1 MDTAVTL
8 ISFVIVTGLV
18 ALGTW
23 MITRRRPEG
32 DDQQGAS
39 SRYFLAGRSL
49 GAVFICGSLLLTNLS
64 TEQLIGLNGDAFA
77 GGLHVMAWEVF
88 TVVSLVLMALF
99 FLPRFLRG
107 GVATIPQFL
116 EQRFDHTTQVI
127 CNFIFLIAYALIL
140 LPMILYTGATGL
152 GDIINIKALLGI
164 ESNTAA
170 LWLMVWLVGCIGSVY
185 AIFGGLRAVAVS
197 DTLNGVLLLT
207 GGFLIVGFG
216 LAAIGKGDG
225 MAAGLNTLMT
235 ANPER
240 FNSIGGPQQAV
251 PFSTLF
257 TGVILLCTFYWCTNQ
272 QIIQR
277 AFAAKNLAEGQK
289 GVLLTGALKLLGP
302 LYLVLPGM
310 IAFHLYAGQDLKPVN
325 AYGTL
330 VKDVL
335 PAPLT
340 GFFLA
345 AIVGAVL
352 SSFNSALNSTATLFS
367 LGIYKGILRKDATE
381 EQVVSSGKW
390 FALFMAI
397 AAMLGAPLLAGQES
411 IFGYLQKM
419 NGMYFIPI
427 LSVVVVGLLFRRVP
441 AIAGRIGLIGSFS
454 IIALGYFV
462 PPLAEQVDKIHAFH
476 FLGGVFAL
484 SVVTMLIIGWI
495 APRSEPWFQQPTG
508 EVDLTPWKWAV
519 PSGIALL
526 VAVIAIYAWFADFA
540 VLRHKPAAAAPA
552 TAVDAPVAPTTP
564 VPEAGAQ

>member
-1 MDTAVTL
+1 MDTAITL
-8 ISFVIVTGLV
+8 ISFFVFTALV

-23 MITRRRPEG
+23 LITRRKPAG
-32 DDQQGAS
+32 DDKQGAS

-64 TEQLIGLNGDAFA
+64 TEQLVGLNGDAFKD
-77 GGLHVMAWEVF
+77 GLHVMAWEVF
-88 TVVSLVLMALF
+88 TVISLVLMALF

-107 GVATIPQFL
+107 GIATIPQFL
-116 EQRFDHTTQVI
+116 ESRFDHTTQVI
-127 CNFIFLIAYALIL
+127 CNLIFLIAYAFIL

-164 ESNTAA
+164 ESNTVA
-170 LWLMVWLVGCIGSVY
+170 LWLMVWLVGTIGSVY

-216 LAAIGKGDG
+216 LAEIGKGAG
-225 MAAGLNTLMT
+225 MMAGLNTLMT
-235 ANPER
+235 THPER
-240 FNSIGGPQQAV
+240 FNSIGGPQQSV

-310 IAFHLYAGQDLKPVN
+310 IAYHLYAGQDLKPVN

-352 SSFNSALNSTATLFS
+352 SSFNSALNSTTTLFS

-390 FALFMAI
+390 FGLAMAI
-397 AAMLGAPLLAGQES
+397 AAMCGAPLLAGQES

-441 AIAGRIGLIGSFS
+441 AIAGKIGLLGSFLL
-454 IIALGYFV
+454 IAIVYFV
-462 PPLAEQVDKIHAFH
+462 PFEDFAPSLAEKIAALHTFH
-476 FLGGVFAL
+476 FLGGVFLL
-484 SVVTMLIIGWI
+484 SVVTMLIIGLI
-495 APRSEPWFQQPTG
+495 APRSEPWVQQPTG

-519 PSGIALL
+519 PSGITLL

-540 VLRHKPAAAAPA
+540 VLRDKPAPVPA
-552 TAVDAPVAPTTP
+552 TEVPAPGTESPTK
-564 VPEAGAQ
+564 

>member
-23 MITRRRPEG
+23 LITRRRPEG
-32 DDQQGAS
+32 DDKQGAS

-88 TVVSLVLMALF
+88 TVISLVLMALF

-107 GVATIPQFL
+107 GIATIPQFL
-116 EQRFDHTTQVI
+116 ENRFDHTTQVI
-127 CNFIFLIAYALIL
+127 CNLIFLVAYAFIL

-170 LWLMVWLVGCIGSVY
+170 LWLMVWLVGIIGSIY

-197 DTLNGVLLLT
+197 DTLNGVLLLV

-216 LAAIGKGDG
+216 LAAVGKGDG
-225 MAAGLNTLMT
+225 MMAGLNTLVT
-235 ANPER
+235 SNPER

-257 TGVILLCTFYWCTNQ
+257 TGVLLLCTFYWCTNQ

-289 GVLLTGALKLLGP
+289 GVLLTGALKLFGP

-367 LGIYKGILRKDATE
+367 LGIYKGILRKDASE
-381 EQVVSSGKW
+381 EQVVASGKW
-390 FALFMAI
+390 FALVMAV
-397 AAMLGAPLLAGQES
+397 AAMCGAPLLAGQES
-411 IFGYLQKM
+411 IFGFLQKM

-441 AIAGRIGLIGSFS
+441 AIAAKIGLLGSFLV
-454 IIALGYFV
+454 IAMVYFV
-462 PPLAEQVDKIHAFH
+462 PFEDFAPALAEKIAALHTFH
-476 FLGGVFAL
+476 FLGLVFAL
-484 SVVTMLIIGWI
+484 SVATMVIIGLVK
-495 APRSEPWFQQPTG
+495 PRSEAWVQQPSG
-508 EVDLTPWKWAV
+508 DVDLTPWRWAV
-519 PSGIALL
+519 PCGIALL
-526 VAVIAIYAWFADFA
+526 VAVLAIYAWFADFA
-540 VLRHKPAAAAPA
+540 VLRDKPAVAA
-552 TAVDAPVAPTTP
+552 P
-564 VPEAGAQ
+564 VPETITPPQPTAP